1 MQKRINDI
9 KAKKQF
15 AENGISLTTADFVV
29 NGNVL
34 HYAKTGAD
42 TLPTLFFVHG
52 SPGSWIKFGK
62 YLMDTDLL
70 KKYRMISIDRPGF
83 GYSNFGHSKRIQG
96 QSDIISR
103 FLLAIKNGKPVFA
116 IGRSY
121 GGPMIAKLAVDN
133 PGHFL
138 GPDILCSSSGS

>member
-1 MQKRINDI
+1 MHSVACKSASVILKQ
-9 KAKKQF
+9 KKQF
-15 AENGISLTTADFVV
+15 AQNGISLTTADFVA
-29 NGNVL
+29 NGTVL

-83 GYSNFGHSKRIQG
+83 GYSNFGQAKKYR
-96 QSDIISR
+96 DNLIS
-103 FLLAIKNGKPVFA
+103 LAD
-116 IGRSY
+116 SY
-121 GGPMIAKLAVDN
+121 
-133 PGHFL
+133 
-138 GPDILCSSSGS
+138 